1 MQSEVNQKENL
12 NRIITVPNLL
22 SFFRLCLIPVI
33 IWSYCVKKN
42 PLLAGEILL
51 LSGLTDLADG
61 YIARRFH
68 RISNLG
74 KILDPVADKLTQAA
88 MLICLFTRFPH
99 VLLLIVIMAGKELYM
114 VVSGCLV
121 IQKTGKVHG
130 ADWHG
135 KIVTFLL
142 YGTAAVHIIWFHI
155 TPMVSDLLIGL
166 CAIMMVISVAL
177 YIIQNLM
184 QIFSNLLSNAIKY
197 TQEGGIIQFI
207 AEESETN
214 SSTYGKYHFI
224 VSDNGMGMSADF
236 KETIFDA
243 FTRAE
248 SSVTN
253 KIQGTGLGMAI
264 TKNLVESTGERLRL
278 KANQIAEVVLK

>member
-1 MQSEVNQKENL
+1 MQSEVNQEENL

-121 IQKTGKVHG
+121 IRKTGKVHG

-142 YGTAAVHIIWFHI
+142 YGTAAEQRQK
-155 TPMVSDLLIGL
+155 S
-166 CAIMMVISVAL
+166 
-177 YIIQNLM
+177 
-184 QIFSNLLSNAIKY
+184 FS
-197 TQEGGIIQFI
+197 I
-207 AEESETN
+207 AW
-214 SSTYGKYHFI
+214 
-224 VSDNGMGMSADF
+224 A
-236 KETIFDA
+236 
-243 FTRAE
+243 
-248 SSVTN
+248 
-253 KIQGTGLGMAI
+253 
-264 TKNLVESTGERLRL
+264 
-278 KANQIAEVVLK
+278 

>member
-1 MQSEVNQKENL
+1 MQSEVNQEENL

-68 RISNLG
+68 
-74 KILDPVADKLTQAA
+74 PVADKLTQAA

-99 VLLLIVIMAGKELYM
+99 MLLLIVIMAGKELYM

-121 IQKTGKVHG
+121 IRKTGKVHG

-177 YIIQNLM
+177 YIIQNTRTL
-184 QIFSNLLSNAIKY
+184 K
-197 TQEGGIIQFI
+197 G
-207 AEESETN
+207 ET
-214 SSTYGKYHFI
+214 
-224 VSDNGMGMSADF
+224 V
-236 KETIFDA
+236 
-243 FTRAE
+243 
-248 SSVTN
+248 
-253 KIQGTGLGMAI
+253 
-264 TKNLVESTGERLRL
+264 
-278 KANQIAEVVLK
+278 

>member
-1 MQSEVNQKENL
+1 MQSEVNQEENL

-114 VVSGCLV
+114 VVSGLSDSAVAFYTPLIQAVKVAVQQNIFAEGLLV
-121 IQKTGKVHG
+121 HTL
-130 ADWHG
+130 ADNAD
-135 KIVTFLL
+135 LQP
-142 YGTAAVHIIWFHI
+142 AVRRHTHIH
-155 TPMVSDLLIGL
+155 L
-166 CAIMMVISVAL
+166 
-177 YIIQNLM
+177 
-184 QIFSNLLSNAIKY
+184 
-197 TQEGGIIQFI
+197 
-207 AEESETN
+207 AEQV
-214 SSTYGKYHFI
+214 KDFCFI
-224 VSDNGMGMSADF
+224 V
-236 KETIFDA
+236 
-243 FTRAE
+243 
-248 SSVTN
+248 
-253 KIQGTGLGMAI
+253 L
-264 TKNLVESTGERLRL
+264 
-278 KANQIAEVVLK
+278 IAHCKVDVRHLSLIHI

>member
-1 MQSEVNQKENL
+1 MQSEVNQEENL

-61 YIARRFH
+61 YIAR
-68 RISNLG
+68 
-74 KILDPVADKLTQAA
+74 LTQAA

-121 IQKTGKVHG
+121 IRKTGKVHG

-177 YIIQNLM
+177 YIIQNTRTL
-184 QIFSNLLSNAIKY
+184 K
-197 TQEGGIIQFI
+197 G
-207 AEESETN
+207 ET
-214 SSTYGKYHFI
+214 
-224 VSDNGMGMSADF
+224 V
-236 KETIFDA
+236 
-243 FTRAE
+243 
-248 SSVTN
+248 
-253 KIQGTGLGMAI
+253 
-264 TKNLVESTGERLRL
+264 
-278 KANQIAEVVLK
+278 

>member
-1 MQSEVNQKENL
+1 MQSEVNQEENL

-121 IQKTGKVHG
+121 IRKTGKVHG

-142 YGTAAVHIIWFHI
+142 YGTAAVHPKTLQYLMGH
-155 TPMVSDLLIGL
+155 SD
-166 CAIMMVISVAL
+166 ISVTM
-177 YIIQNLM
+177 NV
-184 QIFSNLLSNAIKY
+184 Y
-197 TQEGGIIQFI
+197 THIGFDD
-207 AEESETN
+207 AEEE
-214 SSTYGKYHFI
+214 
-224 VSDNGMGMSADF
+224 
-236 KETIFDA
+236 
-243 FTRAE
+243 
-248 SSVTN
+248 
-253 KIQGTGLGMAI
+253 
-264 TKNLVESTGERLRL
+264 L
-278 KANQIAEVVLK
+278 KRMEEFRKAQAEVEQKKEKPMSQKMFKVV

>member
-1 MQSEVNQKENL
+1 MQSEVNQEENL

-121 IQKTGKVHG
+121 IRKTGKVHG

-142 YGTAAVHIIWFHI
+142 YGTAAVHFPHCILGFYRCNINAENDIRHLLEQRRHKIIAQLLRILRNRHRLGKSVVYFRVLGCKAHRIGCNRVAEIVAQFSVVIKAELKAPFLAAAKKVVQHLQSFIVCHWFDC
-155 TPMVSDLLIGL
+155 TAQIGKL
-166 CAIMMVISVAL
+166 RQKVAL
-177 YIIQNLM
+177 HLPQTAAGIGDIL
-184 QIFSNLLSNAIKY
+184 FV
-197 TQEGGIIQFI
+197 GG
-207 AEESETN
+207 
-214 SSTYGKYHFI
+214 
-224 VSDNGMGMSADF
+224 
-236 KETIFDA
+236 
-243 FTRAE
+243 
-248 SSVTN
+248 
-253 KIQGTGLGMAI
+253 
-264 TKNLVESTGERLRL
+264 
-278 KANQIAEVVLK
+278 